1 MQRLSGR
8 LWSLLKV
15 IVKVIVYK
23 NRTTRPLEKEAQ
35 RICQHRQP
43 KRTMFGFG
51 LQGKYSLRAS
61 SPVHGQT
68 KRASRERAS
77 EGVARSRVLARLV
90 LLAQIGELAR
100 RLEEL

>member
-23 NRTTRPLEKEAQ
+23 NRTTGRLEKEAQ
-35 RICQHRQP
+35 RICEHRQP
-43 KRTMFGFG
+43 KRTMFGLG
-51 LQGKYSLRAS
+51 LQRNYTLRAS
-61 SPVHGQT
+61 SL
-68 KRASRERAS
+68 KRALRERAS
-77 EGVARSRVLARLV
+77 EGAARSRVLARLV
-90 LLAQIGELAR
+90 SLAQIGELAR